1 VVVLELQLESQGV
14 VKSASLLF
22 KGVLIVGNVCA
33 IPMPVLVSDGINQR
47 LHPLV
52 IRALRLHEV
61 DDVELVVYSLL
72 CVFD

>member
-1 VVVLELQLESQGV
+1 MLELQLESQGV

-33 IPMPVLVSDGINQR
+33 IPMPVLVSDGIDQR

-52 IRALRLHEV
+52 I
-61 DDVELVVYSLL
+61 
-72 CVFD
+72 